1 MRGRADHY
9 PEIHHGPFQKSPLS
23 TNIPMIEGEPE
34 EYPRSSLDH
43 PIDQGMVAQIDKCD
57 LGIARSFG
65 PSVPL
70 LGVIG
75 EAIVQQPVRCAEAA
89 SALGLSDANPVG
101 ATHSPQ
107 TRPDDDS

>member
-43 PIDQGMVAQIDKCD
+43 SINRGMAAQIDKCE
-57 LGIARSFG
+57 LAMAKSFG
-65 PSVPL
+65 PSAPL
-70 LGVIG
+70 FGVIG
-75 EAIVQQPVRCAEAA
+75 EAIVR
-89 SALGLSDANPVG
+89 
-101 ATHSPQ
+101 
-107 TRPDDDS
+107 